1 MLMDATVAPP
11 SKQSERP
18 ARLSPGVSTW
28 WALIGAFSTLLLLLA
43 STGDP
48 DEALRLSGA
57 AAAVALTAAF
67 GVKLHRDSGSNEIH
81 GAAIIVALAATAA
94 FEIGAVWLQVK
105 DSPWPPPAWMT
116 LALLTASFAWLAASA
131 SRFSVRHLAMPLI
144 EALLPGTMLAFAA
157 LYSVPSPAANSFGH
171 DRFLWMLTA
180 AALAMCFGASS
191 LAPASIGTILAT
203 LGVAGVL
210 LGSLGGTSII
220 VVLGNTAFAFA
231 GLSFFTLK
239 PDADD
244 PRGTQSPGLNRIDLL
259 LAPALVLL
267 VFVAILLR
275 GSGDVQRQPALRLC
289 AAAALVLLLARQ
301 IALLWSQRIELVG
314 LDRAQRELSERA
326 SLDALTRLPNRD
338 ALRARLHEE
347 IERARRYEQ
356 PVSLCYVDVD
366 YFKTV
371 NDRFG
376 HAAGDVALRTIAAT
390 LRRTARSIDFVG
402 RYGGE
407 EFLVV
412 APGTQINEASIL
424 GERLRA
430 AVAEKPSLV
439 LGNGEPLQ
447 LTISVGLAE
456 FPANATSLDQL
467 IDRADTALY
476 VSKRGG
482 RNRVTA
488 SRLPPDA

>member
-1 MLMDATVAPP
+1 
-11 SKQSERP
+11 
-18 ARLSPGVSTW
+18 
-28 WALIGAFSTLLLLLA
+28 
-43 STGDP
+43 
-48 DEALRLSGA
+48 
-57 AAAVALTAAF
+57 
-67 GVKLHRDSGSNEIH
+67 
-81 GAAIIVALAATAA
+81 
-94 FEIGAVWLQVK
+94 
-105 DSPWPPPAWMT
+105 
-116 LALLTASFAWLAASA
+116 
-131 SRFSVRHLAMPLI
+131 
-144 EALLPGTMLAFAA
+144 MLAFAA
-157 LYSVPSPAANSFGH
+157 LYSVPSPAVNSFGH
-171 DRFLWMLTA
+171 DRFLWMLAA

-191 LAPASIGTILAT
+191 LAPASVGTILAT
-203 LGVAGVL
+203 LGVSGVL

-244 PRGTQSPGLNRIDLL
+244 TRGTEPPGLNRIDLL

-289 AAAALVLLLARQ
+289 AATALVLLLARQ
-301 IALLWSQRIELVG
+301 IALLWSQRIELAR
-314 LDRAQRELSERA
+314 LDGAQRELSERA
-326 SLDALTRLPNRD
+326 YLDALTRLPNRD

-356 PVSLCYVDVD
+356 PVSLCYVDID

-430 AVAEKPSLV
+430 AVAETPSIGLT
-439 LGNGEPLQ
+439 NGEPLQ
-447 LTISVGLAE
+447 LAISVGVAE
-456 FPANATSLDQL
+456 FPANASSLDQL